1 MAIPHVFNSK
11 TVTLYILFL
20 AIAVEC
26 AISARLFDEVDPQ
39 PQPLPTTTVPT
50 NVLPQPNPTAPTL
63 LPSGEIPAVA
73 PAVAAPVEEIADSPI
88 QDVATPVDDSV
99 ADSAQPAQP
108 AVPLPSPPI
117 DVAQPIAGPT
127 TTKTGPTTTE
137 QGPVQTGPTTG
148 PNGHPTISF
157 FMHDIV
163 GGSHP
168 TARVVTGLVANTIQN
183 VPFTKA
189 NNNIFPVS
197 GGTPLTTSNIN
208 GFINSNR
215 NNLPFLTGLNG
226 NDQSSTVIQ
235 NSGNNNI
242 VEGGSDQPF
251 VTAGQLPAGA
261 SLQKLMF
268 GSVTVI
274 DDVLTEAPE
283 LGSADVLGRAQG
295 FYLASSLDGNS
306 HTMVLTAV
314 IHGGEHA
321 GHGHVT
327 EDTISFFGVHRT
339 ATPIS
344 HIAVIGGTGKFENA
358 QGYATVESLPQ
369 VDQHTTDGVDTIMHV
384 NVYLSL

>member
-127 TTKTGPTTTE
+127 TTKTGPTTTG

-197 GGTPLTTSNIN
+197 GGTP
-208 GFINSNR
+208 
-215 NNLPFLTGLNG
+215 
-226 NDQSSTVIQ
+226 TVIQ

>member
-1 MAIPHVFNSK
+1 MAITRLFNSK
-11 TVTLYILFL
+11 ATLYLLFL
-20 AIAVEC
+20 AIAIEC
-26 AISARLFDEVDPQ
+26 AISTRLFDEADPQ
-39 PQPLPTTTVPT
+39 PQPLPAT
-50 NVLPQPNPTAPTL
+50 NVLPQPNPITPTI
-63 LPSGEIPAVA
+63 LPGGEIPAVA
-73 PAVAAPVEEIADSPI
+73 PAVTAPVEESADSPI
-88 QDVATPVDDSV
+88 PDVAPPVDV
-99 ADSAQPAQP
+99 PADSAQPTQP
-108 AVPLPSPPI
+108 AVPSPAI
-117 DVAQPIAGPT
+117 DVAPIAGPT
-127 TTKTGPTTTE
+127 TTGPVGAGPTTA
-137 QGPVQTGPTTG
+137 G
-148 PNGHPTISF
+148 PNDHPTLSL

-163 GGSHP
+163 GGSQP

-183 VPFTKA
+183 VPFTKP

-226 NDQSSTVIQ
+226 NSQSSTVIQ

-242 VEGGSDQPF
+242 VDGGSDQPF

-274 DDVLTEAPE
+274 DDVLTEGHE

-314 IHGGEHA
+314 IHGGEHS

-384 NVYLSL
+384 NVYLSE